1 MDCGQKALIQASF
14 RRVLTVAD
22 LAGELFSGRLYLL
35 DQELWHLLGV
45 GARRRQQ
52 DLVCMLASAVN
63 DLDRFEH
70 LAGNLEAV
78 ARRCAGQGVSDL
90 HYDTITETLLWTLQQ
105 VLGDAYGEKI
115 AAAWR
120 AASTLL
126 VGRMKSAA
134 SAQVRA
140 PMTLRRLRR
149 SSCPELGQGAYH
161 PLAVLAA
168 SYPPDETGSE
178 FELDVG
184 RLAELPPPPPSAR
197 MQAMPLSSRL
207 TPSG

>member
-1 MDCGQKALIQASF
+1 MDSGQKALIQASF

-52 DLVCMLASAVN
+52 DLVCMLAEAVN
-63 DLDRFEH
+63 DLDRFER
-70 LAGNLEAV
+70 LAATLEAV
-78 ARRCAGQGVSDL
+78 AQRCAGQGVTDL

-115 AAAWR
+115 AGAWR

-134 SAQVRA
+134 SAQARA
-140 PMTLRRLRR
+140 PKTLRRLRR
-149 SSCPELGQGAYH
+149 SSRPERGQGAYH
-161 PLAVLAA
+161 PLGVLSAVH
-168 SYPPDETGSE
+168 PPDETGSE